1 MNCDFAETKT
11 LGYEVP
17 LKNNNNHYHNHHH
30 HHHHLKLEKF
40 GSVQTIEIIICN
52 SFERL
57 WTVNEVFTL
66 LGPQLSAKR
75 DYATEYP

>member
-1 MNCDFAETKT
+1 MSS
-11 LGYEVP
+11 
-17 LKNNNNHYHNHHH
+17 NHPN
-30 HHHHLKLEKF
+30 
-40 GSVQTIEIIICN
+40 IIAN

-66 LGPQLSAKR
+66 LGPQQSAKR